1 MEEKKDRVVELLREY
16 MSLPEEEVP
25 KRLVFLKE
33 AVSILSDQGK
43 TLAAHQIIDR
53 EIKKFDH
60 FDSLEMAGLLNTMV
74 KLSALVGE
82 FSQAVEYSR
91 RAQAI
96 CAEKGEKE
104 LYTRVLINTS
114 GLYLKMNDF
123 GKALANVNRALEIA
137 RENGDEINVA
147 CCLDNIA
154 IITENG
160 EYEESGIPYFEEAI
174 EIKERLNMKTELLN
188 SYLNLA
194 ELYYE
199 SGRKTDARELLSRA
213 KSLGEENE
221 DQHVIVE
228 TMKYEAR
235 FLKGEGDFTS
245 AISLLEEVREYHQEN
260 GNKTELLGVLNDISS
275 VYELMGNSKEALN
288 MFKQITELSRSI
300 FKEEQAR
307 SIAQLESSFEARE
320 KLREINDL
328 AEQNKRLRTVNE
340 EISEKNN
347 ELQEMKAKLEE
358 INKLLEKQAE
368 TDPLT
373 GLLNHRKMKSVL
385 DSEISRAERYETP
398 LTMIMLD
405 LDDFKSV
412 NDSFGHLKGDELLA
426 DIGESIRSSI
436 RKNDFAF
443 RYGGEEFL
451 ILLPCADVEK
461 ASEFYSRMKR
471 SLQEKLDIEVYF
483 SAGARQWKG
492 ESSDEFISIVDKL
505 LYEAKAKGKDR
516 LEISE
521 AAI

>member
-1 MEEKKDRVVELLREY
+1 MEESKNKVVELLKQY
-16 MSLPEEEVP
+16 MSSPEDGP
-25 KRLVFLKE
+25 SRGLSYLKE
-33 AVSILSDQGK
+33 AVFLLNGQGK
-43 TLAAHQIIDR
+43 TLAAH
-53 EIKKFDH
+53 EILEKELRKFD
-60 FDSLEMAGLLNTMV
+60 DNSTVEMAILLNMMV
-74 KLSALVGE
+74 KLSALVGD
-82 FSQAVEYSR
+82 FAGAVEYSR

-96 CAEKGEKE
+96 CEEKNERE
-104 LYTRVLINTS
+104 LLTKVIINTS
-114 GLYLKMNDF
+114 GLYFKMKDYD
-123 GKALANVNRALEIA
+123 KALMHANKALQMA
-137 RENGDEINVA
+137 KRNGDEINAA
-147 CCLDNIA
+147 CSLNNIA
-154 IITENG
+154 IIHENG
-160 EYEESGIPYFEEAI
+160 ETGESGIPYLEEAVK
-174 EIKERLNMKTELLN
+174 IKEKHSMNSELPS

-199 SGRKTDARELLSRA
+199 SERKAEAAELLDKARRIA
-213 KSLGEENE
+213 KANENE
-221 DQHVIVE
+221 YAIAE

-245 AISLLEEVREYHQEN
+245 AINLLEEVREYHQEN

-288 MFKQITELSRSI
+288 TFKQITELSRSI

-347 ELQEMKAKLEE
+347 ELQEMKVKLEE

-405 LDDFKSV
+405 LDNFKSI
-412 NDSFGHLKGDELLA
+412 NDSYGHLKGDELLA
-426 DIGESIRSSI
+426 AIGKLIRSSI

-451 ILLPCADVEK
+451 ILLPSADMQRTTEV
-461 ASEFYSRMKR
+461 YSRLKQ
-471 SLQEKLDIEVYF
+471 SLREHLEIAVSF